1 MLPARTARASEIEGS
16 EGSRA
21 GEVGMSWVRSLAL
34 LESPSRMPSFKLMDW
49 AHSEPT
55 LTQSGIHLP
64 TGAFGSE
71 WLYAR
76 LLLGSSQ

>member
-1 MLPARTARASEIEGS
+1 MEGS

-21 GEVGMSWVRSLAL
+21 WELGMSWVRSRAL
-34 LESPSRMPSFKLMDW
+34 LASPSKMPSFKLMDL

-55 LTQSGIHLP
+55 LTQSGIQSP

-71 WLYAR
+71 WLYKR
-76 LLLGSSQ
+76 SLLGSSQ

>member
-1 MLPARTARASEIEGS
+1 MEGS

-21 GEVGMSWVRSLAL
+21 GEVGMSWVRSRAL
-34 LESPSRMPSFKLMDW
+34 LASPSKMPLCKLMDL

-55 LTQSGIHLP
+55 FTQSGNQTPI
-64 TGAFGSE
+64 GAFGSE